1 MRKLREALQQR
12 QPTISFSPLGDEQP
26 LGTEHPEHQGTTEP
40 GRHGQE
46 EDEEPEE
53 PGCEGKTWRTD
64 KYGRPLNPTALY
76 MRFYRRIRSTKNPVP
91 PEIAEKRAEAD
102 MEQHGKSKMHELY
115 LGWLSCKGSW
125 EKCAL
130 AIRVSK
136 KNFSDHEDL
145 FEFLLKTDL
154 VKHLGD
160 EALANDLVDRHV
172 EAEKKLPPR
181 SKGRFIK
188 VNPDFPQRQELWRYK
203 CWVGAKESKKQR
215 HESEATLSRTA
226 EVEEDSFY
234 DTMDNVMKDDGFDAP
249 AAPNM
254 RPPPPPKPD
263 KTKKEKT
270 VKQQLEA
277 AVGAANKCLTDG
289 QLVAAKLKAAGEATV
304 STGYKAALSADLASH
319 TKRLED
325 AKNQGVRILASQE
338 GFQTGLVDL
347 NNALTTF
354 RKVSSTV
361 NGHLKP
367 KAKAKAKSG
376 SKAAKSA
383 AP

>member
-1 MRKLREALQQR
+1 
-12 QPTISFSPLGDEQP
+12 
-26 LGTEHPEHQGTTEP
+26 
-40 GRHGQE
+40 
-46 EDEEPEE
+46 
-53 PGCEGKTWRTD
+53 
-64 KYGRPLNPTALY
+64 
-76 MRFYRRIRSTKNPVP
+76 
-91 PEIAEKRAEAD
+91 
-102 MEQHGKSKMHELY
+102 MHELY

-188 VNPDFPQRQELWRYK
+188 VNLGRHLWCTKNVKSWSTHITALTCCICFIYFAVVEHQHASTVLRNPDFPQRQELWRYK

-234 DTMDNVMKDDGFDAP
+234 DTMCPSILDSVLFP
-249 AAPNM
+249 H
-254 RPPPPPKPD
+254 
-263 KTKKEKT
+263 
-270 VKQQLEA
+270 
-277 AVGAANKCLTDG
+277 CL
-289 QLVAAKLKAAGEATV
+289 LI
-304 STGYKAALSADLASH
+304 TG
-319 TKRLED
+319 ED
-325 AKNQGVRILASQE
+325 ASSVHDFCATE
-338 GFQTGLVDL
+338 G
-347 NNALTTF
+347 
-354 RKVSSTV
+354 
-361 NGHLKP
+361 
-367 KAKAKAKSG
+367 
-376 SKAAKSA
+376 
-383 AP
+383 